1 MIVLSVLAPSQIE
14 KFMNNVEEESVDF
27 AKRLIG
33 ATEQNGSIDPIKFL
47 ELNSMNVIF
56 QALFGRKFDSIQDP
70 EFCKLSEM
78 VERSAGYAGL
88 DQDLPN
94 FLPIL
99 SLFKSVFNKT
109 KQWAR
114 YVNEERDPA
123 FKKLIEE
130 AYEQE
135 GPNVVKMLDEFD
147 MDLEEKIIFMSDLH
161 AAGTDTV
168 STTLSWTFVLM
179 CGYST
184 VQKRAIDEIDTFIK
198 THGHVPSFA
207 DRLEVPLC
215 ISIMK
220 ECMRFKPP
228 SPFGLP
234 HSVAEDFVV
243 DGYLI
248 PKGATILSS
257 MNAMHYDPARFS
269 NPEVFDP
276 ERFMDNVKTMQAAA
290 NGSIENRDHFIFG
303 WGRRVCPGIYLAEAE
318 IFSAFVQLLARA
330 SIEPSDEGLPDLN
343 STINGGLILQPLPHK
358 LKFVRRHD
366 ALVQ

>member
-1 MIVLSVLAPSQIE
+1 MWAMDKVCSWAKLKGFPILYKKASQME

-27 AKRLIG
+27 AKRLIS
-33 ATEQNGSIDPIKFL
+33 ATEQNESIDPIKFL

-147 MDLEEKIIFMSDLH
+147 MDLEEKIIFMCKLIEYVT
-161 AAGTDTV
+161 A
-168 STTLSWTFVLM
+168 LS
-179 CGYST
+179 
-184 VQKRAIDEIDTFIK
+184 KE
-198 THGHVPSFA
+198 H
-207 DRLEVPLC
+207 LC
-215 ISIMK
+215 I
-220 ECMRFKPP
+220 
-228 SPFGLP
+228 
-234 HSVAEDFVV
+234 
-243 DGYLI
+243 Y
-248 PKGATILSS
+248 
-257 MNAMHYDPARFS
+257 
-269 NPEVFDP
+269 
-276 ERFMDNVKTMQAAA
+276 
-290 NGSIENRDHFIFG
+290 
-303 WGRRVCPGIYLAEAE
+303 
-318 IFSAFVQLLARA
+318 
-330 SIEPSDEGLPDLN
+330 
-343 STINGGLILQPLPHK
+343 
-358 LKFVRRHD
+358 
-366 ALVQ
+366 